1 MILDMPDP
9 DHPDIRG
16 LHLFSGMA
24 EKWFLTLMR
33 GSYVQNFPLQ
43 VELIT
48 EDDIS
53 DFLFVVLSG
62 AVEISTAWNGRERCY
77 QTNENSHQI
86 ASAA

>member
-1 MILDMPDP
+1 MPDP

-16 LHLFSGMA
+16 LHLFSAIA
-24 EKWFLTLMR
+24 EKRFLTLMR

-43 VELIT
+43 VELIA

-53 DFLFVVLSG
+53 DFLLVVLSG

-77 QTNENSHQI
+77 QTNENSHRI
-86 ASAA
+86 ANVA